1 MMEARAAILAGPGA
15 HPYPWRLRAWLLRQ
29 LLPHRGRL
37 ALAASALRLYQ
48 RLGPGRWLPP
58 LRPLEALLPPLPAR
72 PFPSY
77 STRPGQGSHA
87 VGWPSPPEGLTVEP
101 QSGPTRRRVA
111 LFAGCVMP
119 WLYSGVHAATVRLLA
134 RSGCGVLAPAGQTCC
149 GALLLHSGD
158 VATARRLARRNTDL
172 FLGLEIDAVV
182 VNAAGCGSALKEYP
196 HLLRD
201 DPAYYAKAQR
211 FSALV
216 KDVSELLLES
226 PFDLPLRPLPLR
238 ATYQDPCHL
247 AHAQGLR
254 AQPRALLRAIP
265 GLELVEMAGADR
277 CCGSAGIYNLL
288 HPALARRLLRSKV
301 EAIRATEA
309 QVVVTANPGCQLQ
322 LAAGLKLWGVPGRV
336 VHLVELL
343 DEALIGGANA
353 RSP

>member
-1 MMEARAAILAGPGA
+1 MWNRRTHRAACI
-15 HPYPWRLRAWLLRQ
+15 
-29 LLPHRGRL
+29 
-37 ALAASALRLYQ
+37 S
-48 RLGPGRWLPP
+48 
-58 LRPLEALLPPLPAR
+58 
-72 PFPSY
+72 
-77 STRPGQGSHA
+77 
-87 VGWPSPPEGLTVEP
+87 VV
-101 QSGPTRRRVA
+101 V
-111 LFAGCVMP
+111 
-119 WLYSGVHAATVRLLA
+119 
-134 RSGCGVLAPAGQTCC
+134 GVLIAGAAPT
-149 GALLLHSGD
+149 
-158 VATARRLARRNTDL
+158 
-172 FLGLEIDAVV
+172 
-182 VNAAGCGSALKEYP
+182 
-196 HLLRD
+196 
-201 DPAYYAKAQR
+201 
-211 FSALV
+211 
-216 KDVSELLLES
+216 
-226 PFDLPLRPLPLR
+226 
-238 ATYQDPCHL
+238 L

>member
-1 MMEARAAILAGPGA
+1 M
-15 HPYPWRLRAWLLRQ
+15 
-29 LLPHRGRL
+29 
-37 ALAASALRLYQ
+37 
-48 RLGPGRWLPP
+48 
-58 LRPLEALLPPLPAR
+58 
-72 PFPSY
+72 
-77 STRPGQGSHA
+77 
-87 VGWPSPPEGLTVEP
+87 
-101 QSGPTRRRVA
+101 
-111 LFAGCVMP
+111 
-119 WLYSGVHAATVRLLA
+119 
-134 RSGCGVLAPAGQTCC
+134 
-149 GALLLHSGD
+149 
-158 VATARRLARRNTDL
+158 ATARRLARRNIDL

-182 VNAAGCGSALKEYP
+182 VNAAGCGAALKEYP

-226 PFDLPLRPLPLR
+226 PLDLPLRPLPLR